1 MNVIILAYY
10 EPTAAPAFVPSF
22 QAAEV
27 AAAFGVTTARP
38 LGAGAFG
45 ETWCLQVPGHPHQ
58 AAKLILDP
66 NYPPDRLDREVE
78 GLHRANSA
86 HVVDL
91 VQSTQ
96 VTIAGSDRSALV
108 FEFID
113 GGDVA
118 GRLRPGVPVPPD
130 DVRVFARGLIAG
142 VAELHAQQTV
152 HRDIKPENIAL
163 RGGDWAQP
171 VLLDLGLAKVL
182 DQQSLTAYPTLM
194 GTVPFMAPEQLRG
207 EPARQMADMFAV
219 GVVVYLLLT
228 GKHPYYGPRALALDH
243 LAAIQRLEDG
253 PDPLPGATP
262 ADLADLVNRLLSPE
276 AYRRGSAVRALD
288 DLGG

>member
-10 EPTAAPAFVPSF
+10 EPAVAPPFSPSF
-22 QAAEV
+22 QALEV
-27 AAAFGVTTARP
+27 AAAFGVTAARP

-45 ETWCLQVPGHPHQ
+45 ETWRLEAAGAPHR

-66 NYPPDRLDREVE
+66 NYPPDRLDREIE
-78 GLHRANSA
+78 GLRRANSP

-91 VQSTQ
+91 VEARQ
-96 VTIAGSDRSALV
+96 VTIGGDNRSALV

-118 GRLRPGVPVPPD
+118 SRLRPGAAVPAD
-130 DVRVFARGLIAG
+130 DVREFARGLVAG
-142 VAELHAQQTV
+142 VAELHSQQTV
-152 HRDIKPENIAL
+152 HRDIKPENIAV

-207 EPARQMADMFAV
+207 ERARQLADMFAV
-219 GVVVYLLLT
+219 GVVLYLLLT
-228 GKHPYYGPRALALDH
+228 GRHPYYGPRALALDH
-243 LAAIQRLEDG
+243 LAAIQRLENG
-253 PDPLPGATP
+253 PAPLPGATP
-262 ADLADLVNRLLSPE
+262 TDLAELVNRLLSAE
-276 AYRRGSAVRALD
+276 AYRRGSAARALD
-288 DLGG
+288 DLSG